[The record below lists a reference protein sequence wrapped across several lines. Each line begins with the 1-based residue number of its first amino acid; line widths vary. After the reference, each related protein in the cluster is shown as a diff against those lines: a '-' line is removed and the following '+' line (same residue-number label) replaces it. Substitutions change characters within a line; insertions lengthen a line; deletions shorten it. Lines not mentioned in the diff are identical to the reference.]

1 MNTGHSYPRLPRP
14 VFLVFYISRMCQ
26 MLPDT
31 RYISRLETTTFASE
45 NEIHHTEK
53 YCSIDEMYVYL
64 KLHLE
69 L

>member
-1 MNTGHSYPRLPRP
+1 
-14 VFLVFYISRMCQ
+14 

-31 RYISRLETTTFASE
+31 RYINRLDTTTFASE
-45 NEIHHTEK
+45 IEVHHTEK
-53 YCSIDEMYVYL
+53 YRSIDEMYVYL